1 MKDQVNMLKY
11 ELKEKDMDIV
21 ELQKEIN
28 ELQIENKMYKSKL
41 TLLDDHM
48 MFNVSEEEL
57 KSMDTNNPFVIIFH
71 TIRLNI
77 FHIIF
82 HHRAF
87 KKIKEMISYKRE
99 KECALEELMKAQ
111 DTIAQLKLEKSTK
124 SIECYDAN
132 NVEILH
138 KKLSKIKK
146 KLSF

>member
-57 KSMDTNNPFVIIFH
+57 KSMDTNNPFVS
-71 TIRLNI
+71 L
-77 FHIIF
+77 
-82 HHRAF
+82 
-87 KKIKEMISYKRE
+87 
-99 KECALEELMKAQ
+99 L
-111 DTIAQLKLEKSTK
+111 
-124 SIECYDAN
+124 
-132 NVEILH
+132 IL
-138 KKLSKIKK
+138 
-146 KLSF
+146 